1 MKDLATLRN
10 PQSSYTFLSYLASF
24 TPSRLV
30 SFISLGT
37 FTPTRREFSDYLQW
51 CAEKAEGEIRAA
63 GGTLGFG
70 EEVVAVE
77 AVRPDSNTPE
87 EDYELLKVTS
97 RKVENGEI
105 VVRFA
110 RNLVVS
116 AGGSPKIPP
125 QLQAPDIFASERVL
139 HTSTFLDKIESTLAS
154 VLPSPNSPPAR
165 PLRLAVI
172 GGGQSATECFLALRN
187 KLSTLLPL
195 LKAQGLLTERP
206 QIDLLIRRAALRPT
220 DEGAFS
226 NEVFDPAMSH
236 AMFGL
241 DDEKRKV
248 ILDEAKSTNY
258 SIVNPVTLS
267 AVRPFSSLFLPRAL
281 LTPGEIRSTM
291 RCTLKRLKKM

>member
-10 PQSSYTFLSYLASF
+10 PQSPYTFLSYLASF

-51 CAEKAEGEIRAA
+51 CAEKAEREIREA

-77 AVRPDSNTPE
+77 AVRPGQEGEGAS
-87 EDYELLKVTS
+87 YKVLKVTS
-97 RKVENGEI
+97 RNLETGDLI
-105 VVRFA
+105 SRFT

-125 QLQAPDIFASERVL
+125 PLQTPELYSSQRIL
-139 HTSTFLDKIESTLAS
+139 HTSTFLDKIETTLAS
-154 VLPSPNSPPAR
+154 VLPTPNSSSSR
-165 PLRLAVI
+165 PLRFAVI
-172 GGGQSATECFLALRN
+172 GGGQSATECFLALRR

-195 LKAQGLLTERP
+195 LKAQGLLTQRP

-248 ILDEAKSTNY
+248 VLDEAKSTNY
-258 SIVNPVTLS
+258 SIVNPVTLA
-267 AVRPFSSLFLPRAL
+267 AVSFRPLLFFLVNPRD
-281 LTPGEIRSTM
+281 
-291 RCTLKRLKKM
+291 